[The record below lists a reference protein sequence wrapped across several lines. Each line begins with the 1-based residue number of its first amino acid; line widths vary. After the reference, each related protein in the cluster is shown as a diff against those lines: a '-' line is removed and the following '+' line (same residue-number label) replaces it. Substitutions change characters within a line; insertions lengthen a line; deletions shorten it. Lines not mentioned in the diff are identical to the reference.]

1 MNKLL
6 KAEFYRLKKDKI
18 FLLLLIITCIL
29 ALFTLYKYF
38 DGLRESIVLDRI
50 ITEYLYMYF
59 GIFIAFFVSM
69 YVGKEYAEGFIRNK
83 IIVGHKRSNIYL
95 ANLILC
101 IVVGLIA
108 NIIYIG
114 IVFLIGTNLFGT
126 LQMLSLTQIIVY
138 TSLIV
143 IVYCTIYN
151 LITMLCKDASA
162 SLVACVIIFI
172 IMFVAMM
179 FVSTKLM
186 EKPFTKVTKYNIQGE
201 IEFSSEEINPNYPGE
216 TTIKIYKT
224 MNYLIPTG
232 QASILQNACT
242 EMSEFDEKEINQR
255 KQYLDEMP
263 IYAISEIILLNI
275 IGIFLFKI
283 QELK

>member
-6 KAEFYRLKKDKI
+6 KAEFYRLKKDKV
-18 FLLLLIITCIL
+18 FLLLLIITGVL

-38 DGLRESIVLDRI
+38 NGLRELIALDRI

-69 YVGKEYAEGFIRNK
+69 YVGREYTEGFIRNK

-95 ANLILC
+95 GNLIIC
-101 IVVGLIA
+101 VVAGLIA
-108 NIIYIG
+108 NILYTS
-114 IVFLIGTNLFGT
+114 IVFLIGTKLFGT
-126 LQMLSLTQIIVY
+126 LQLLSLVQIIVY
-138 TSLIV
+138 TSLII

-151 LITMLCKDASA
+151 LITMLCKDASV

-179 FVSTKLM
+179 FVSSKLM
-186 EKPFTKVTKYNIQGE
+186 EKPFTKITKYNIQGE

-216 TTIKIYKT
+216 TTIKIYKV
-224 MNYLIPTG
+224 MNYLLPTG

-242 EMSEFDEKEINQR
+242 ENLDKEELAEKR
-255 KQYLDEMP
+255 QYLLEMP
-263 IYAISEIILLNI
+263 FYAICETAFLNI
-275 IGIFLFKI
+275 LGIFLFKR